1 MKIHKIST
9 FYWLIALILTMAGCR
24 NQPAVLDPPSSSLPG
39 ESSFSLSQEG
49 PAVVLDEAT
58 ITPRAVKTAY
68 SKGSTSLPAV
78 VAEVSS
84 AQQYAALPGDLSPSS
99 AILYLDDTLRVIVDG
114 QPTVTITQ
122 ALNKLEWQVIP
133 IFYVRTDKQADLLM
147 LYLQVNGLKDCFVAS
162 DNPSLIKRVRN
173 ICTEIQGIVEF
184 SEESLGTD
192 EGRQAM
198 RDAANAS
205 MAKVVLLPSSAT
217 ADDVVYLQKRLM
229 TVWIRNEIG
238 KTAVYGAVA
247 AGANGIVTAEPA
259 EALSCL
265 NIFDRSAV
273 LQEIVLVAHR
283 GQPVTAQENILQSAR
298 DAFENGA
305 DVIECD
311 VWMTTDNHI
320 VLSHDGTLDRETN
333 GSGSVEA
340 MTLEQLKQYQVDGN
354 TSLKPEPICTLEE
367 LFSEFQGKD
376 ILFFIEIKSA
386 QAGIVEVLREKIEQ
400 YGMASQVN
408 FISFNYQQ
416 LLRCREVMPTISSGY
431 LVSRDTLPS
440 DETAIEA
447 IKDYV
452 QKDSLTFHPSYSTLP
467 VQSGELAAALHS
479 RGMSVWP
486 WTYYRIPL
494 FDRAYTSGWQGLT
507 MEAPNIVKN
516 YVVRLTAPSALTV
529 SLTQPAVFKA
539 QATTKC
545 ETQEVSCEPVVIDGD
560 LSFTLADNG
569 WIASATGE
577 VSVLLKYSFKLDTGN
592 TGSVYSAPILVTV
605 TE

>member
-1 MKIHKIST
+1 M
-9 FYWLIALILTMAGCR
+9 R
-24 NQPAVLDPPSSSLPG
+24 
-39 ESSFSLSQEG
+39 
-49 PAVVLDEAT
+49 
-58 ITPRAVKTAY
+58 
-68 SKGSTSLPAV
+68 
-78 VAEVSS
+78 
-84 AQQYAALPGDLSPSS
+84 
-99 AILYLDDTLRVIVDG
+99 
-114 QPTVTITQ
+114 TV
-122 ALNKLEWQVIP
+122 
-133 IFYVRTDKQADLLM
+133 KQADLLT

-162 DNPSLIKRVRN
+162 DNPILVKRVRN

-184 SEESLGTD
+184 SEDSLGTNV
-192 EGRQAM
+192 GRQAM

-205 MAKVVLLPSSAT
+205 MAKVALLPSSAT
-217 ADDVVYLQKRLM
+217 LDDVIYLQKRLM

-247 AGANGIVTAEPA
+247 AGTNGIVTTEPT

-265 NIFDRSAV
+265 NIFDGSAV
-273 LQEIVLVAHR
+273 LQEIVLIAHR
-283 GQPVTAQENILQSAR
+283 GQPVTAQENTLQSAR

-320 VLSHDGTLDRETN
+320 VLSHDGTLDRVTN

-367 LFSEFQGKD
+367 LFTEFQGKD

-386 QAGIVEVLREKIEQ
+386 QAGIIEVLSEKIEL
-400 YGMASQVN
+400 YDMASQVN

-416 LLRCREVMPTISSGY
+416 LFRCREVMPTISSGY
-431 LVSRDTLPS
+431 LASRDTLPS
-440 DETAIEA
+440 DETAIET
-447 IKDYV
+447 IKEYV
-452 QKDSLTFHPSYSTLP
+452 QKDSLTFHPSYSTMP
-467 VQSGELAAALHS
+467 VHSGELATTLQS

-507 MEAPNIVKN
+507 MAAPNVVKN
-516 YVVRLTAPSALTV
+516 YVVRLTAPSVLTV
-529 SLTQPAVFKA
+529 SLTQPTVFKA

-545 ETQEVSCEPVVIDGD
+545 ETQKVSCEPVVIGGNV
-560 LSFTLADNG
+560 SFVLADNG
-569 WIASATGE
+569 WIASAAGE

-592 TGSVYSAPILVTV
+592 TISAYSAPILVTV